1 MKITSVRNKLKKPE
15 SSQQSSDDTNNL
27 STSLDKNV
35 QTITEA
41 LGSSADIIFRHFTF
55 KKGYHMK
62 VTVIYTDGLIND
74 NTVQNNILDNLM
86 VETKKTSSIPPHV
99 DLFEYLH
106 QSFLRSGEIEIV
118 ESFDDLYNNVLSGN
132 TLILLDHYA
141 KCIAIDTRGWQ
152 ERGLEEPTTETVVR
166 GPKEG
171 FNETLETNLALIR
184 RRIKDPNLW
193 IEKKIIGKKS
203 QTDVAI
209 VYLNNVASENVVHEV
224 KTRIDGINIEAIIE
238 SGQLE
243 ELIHD
248 GYYTPFPTIYNTER
262 PDTAVAGLL
271 EGRVAIVVDGTPFV
285 LLVPALFTQ
294 FFQSPQDYYFQFDI
308 SSFLR
313 ILRYV
318 SFFLSLL
325 VPSFYIALTTVHQ
338 EMLPTPLLITLTAQ
352 REGVPFPAVVEAFLM
367 ELTFEILREAGVR
380 MPRAVG
386 SAISIVGAL
395 VIGQAAVE
403 AGFVSSA
410 MVIVVAITAI
420 ANFIMP
426 NYNMSIPVRL
436 LRFAFMIIASV
447 LGLIGILFGLIAL
460 IIHLCKLRSFGVP
473 YMAPLTPLQG
483 KEQKDTILRLPWWT
497 LKTRPSFMTKEN
509 ILRNE
514 TPKPQPESP
523 NN

>member
-1 MKITSVRNKLKKPE
+1 MKITSVRKKLKKPE

-106 QSFLRSGEIEIV
+106 HSFLRSGELDIV
-118 ESFDDLYNNVLSGN
+118 ENFDDLYNNVLSGN

-141 KCIAIDTRGWQ
+141 KCFAIDTRGWQ

-209 VYLNNVASENVVHEV
+209 VYLNNVVSENVVHEV
-224 KTRIDGINIEAIIE
+224 KTRIDGINIDAVIE

-325 VPSFYIALTTVHQ
+325 VPSVYIALTTVHQ

-447 LGLIGILFGLIAL
+447 LG
-460 IIHLCKLRSFGVP
+460 S
-473 YMAPLTPLQG
+473 
-483 KEQKDTILRLPWWT
+483 
-497 LKTRPSFMTKEN
+497 
-509 ILRNE
+509 
-514 TPKPQPESP
+514 
-523 NN
+523 